1 LSFEAEIE
9 QEATMGLLDQ
19 ILGGKAGQKGGMS
32 PMMMLLLGVLAYRAY
47 KNHGGG
53 AVPAGVPQPRGA
65 GPAGPVES
73 PGGGG
78 LSDLLRGSLGGLL
91 GGAAGGAAAGTLLN
105 GGLRDLIDRFQQ
117 SGHGDIADSWV
128 GTGPNRS
135 VTPDQL
141 RDALGSDN
149 VDTLAREAGIDQI
162 GLLND
167 LSQDLP
173 DTVDQLT
180 PDGRFPEEGESSR
193 A

>member
-1 LSFEAEIE
+1 
-9 QEATMGLLDQ
+9 MGLLDQ
-19 ILGGKAGQKGGMS
+19 ILGGKAGGQKGGMS

-47 KNHGGG
+47 KNRSGG
-53 AVPAGVPQPRGA
+53 AVPAGGPRGA
-65 GPAGPVES
+65 RPAGPAES
-73 PGGGG
+73 PDAGGG
-78 LSDLLRGSLGGLL
+78 LSDLLRGGLGGLL
-91 GGAAGGAAAGTLLN
+91 GGAVGGAAAGSMLN

-128 GTGPNRS
+128 GTGPNRGVS
-135 VTPDQL
+135 PDQI

-162 GLLND
+162 GLLQG

-173 DTVDQLT
+173 EAVDQLT
-180 PDGRFPEEGESSR
+180 PDGRLPEEGESTW